1 MTDTTNKDAEATADD
16 KRKRPE
22 RDIWSP
28 RKRKLVRWSRALS
41 TRLLWVVGVILF
53 ALIYFW
59 PSIFVTIYSGEVGVM
74 YRRFD
79 GGTVTDKPVPEGFYY
94 VPPWDKIHVYN
105 ARIQEYHY
113 SMTTLT
119 LEGIAIELEVSV
131 RWRPVYELVG
141 LLHKNVGPDYKE
153 KVIKP
158 EIESALRRIIGSHRV
173 EKIYRDATTVAGRV
187 LERSLEKA
195 QQNYLEID
203 EVLIR
208 SVKLPEKLQ
217 AQITAKMVE
226 KERLETYEF
235 RKRVAEEEV
244 ARLKTE
250 AKGVKQYNEIVAK
263 SLKDPNVLQWQSVM
277 ATKEL
282 AASPNTKTII
292 IGRQGDGLPLILPI
306 SPEN

>member
-1 MTDTTNKDAEATADD
+1 MTDTTNEDPTAKADD
-16 KRKRPE
+16 KPKQPDRETRS
-22 RDIWSP
+22 R
-28 RKRKLVRWSRALS
+28 RRRKLAIWTRRFS
-41 TRLLWVVGVILF
+41 TRLLWVSGVLLF
-53 ALIYFW
+53 ALIFFW
-59 PSIFVTIYSGEVGVM
+59 PSIFITIQSGEVGVM

-94 VPPWDKIHVYN
+94 VPPWDKIQKYN

-141 LLHKNVGPDYKE
+141 LLHKNVGPDYMQKI
-153 KVIKP
+153 VQP
-158 EIESALRRIIGSHRV
+158 EIESALRRIIGSHPV
-173 EKIYRDATTVAGRV
+173 EEIYRDATAVAHRV
-187 LERSLEKA
+187 LEQSLEKA

-217 AQITAKMVE
+217 AQITAKLVE

-244 ARLKTE
+244 VRVKTE
-250 AKGVKQYNEIVAK
+250 AKGVKHYNEIVAE
-263 SLKDPNVLQWQSVM
+263 SLKDPNVLQWQAVL

-282 AASPNTKTII
+282 ATSPNTKTII

-306 SPEN
+306 SPEK

>member
-1 MTDTTNKDAEATADD
+1 MTDTTNKDAEAKADD
-16 KRKRPE
+16 KPKQPE
-22 RDIWSP
+22 REIWSP
-28 RKRKLVRWSRALS
+28 RKRKLVRWSRAFG
-41 TRLLWVVGVILF
+41 TRLLWVAGVLLF
-53 ALIYFW
+53 ALIFFW
-59 PSIFVTIYSGEVGVM
+59 PSIFVTIHSGEVGVM

-79 GGTVTDKPVPEGFYY
+79 GGTVTVKPVPEGFHY
-94 VPPWDKIHVYN
+94 VPPWDKIQIYN

-153 KVIKP
+153 KVIQP
-158 EIESALRRIIGSHRV
+158 EIESALRRIIGSHPV
-173 EKIYRDATTVAGRV
+173 EEIYRDATAVAHRA
-187 LERSLEKA
+187 LELSLEKA

-208 SVKLPEKLQ
+208 SVKLPEKLR
-217 AQITAKMVE
+217 AQITAKLVE
-226 KERLETYEF
+226 KERLETYEY

-244 ARLKTE
+244 VRLKTE
-250 AKGVKQYNEIVAK
+250 AKGVKQYNEIVAE

-282 AASPNTKTII
+282 ATSPNTKTII

-306 SPEN
+306 SPEK